1 MVNQV
6 FSSFFIYS
14 FLIKFYS
21 YTYWLFVSHIADE
34 FTIDHG
40 HLENCVLSTLITRS
54 HLHCIRHCILDTAC
68 RSINVKPVENE
79 DIIKGGSSS
88 MFVCEL
94 NRGARSSPGITCVL
108 NGDEIES
115 TFYEFPLG
123 SL

>member
-21 YTYWLFVSHIADE
+21 YTYWLFFSHIADE

-40 HLENCVLSTLITRS
+40 RLENCVLSTLVTRS
-54 HLHCIRHCILDTAC
+54 HIHCIRQCIQDTAC

-79 DIIKGGSSS
+79 YSMRSSVS
-88 MFVCEL
+88 PLFVCEL
-94 NRGARSSPGITCVL
+94 NRGARSSPGIMCSL
-108 NGDEIES
+108 NEIEVES
-115 TFYEFPLG
+115 TYYEFPLD
-123 SL
+123 